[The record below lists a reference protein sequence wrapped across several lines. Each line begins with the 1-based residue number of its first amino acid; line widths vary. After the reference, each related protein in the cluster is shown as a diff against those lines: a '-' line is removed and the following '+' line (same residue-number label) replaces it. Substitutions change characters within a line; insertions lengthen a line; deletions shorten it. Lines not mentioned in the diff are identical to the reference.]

1 MPKVVNPKQ
10 LSDLRPIMYPNG
22 LRFINVYIYCKP
34 PYQPKYQYL
43 RKVLEPLKEIGYF
56 QYTDDKNIVA
66 MDELINSGLK
76 KLATTHTANV
86 NKIQRQATTSKLR
99 VREKSMTI
107 VMENRYA
114 SFSVTKVQCLSRSLI
129 YLLKQSQKKSRQ

>member
-1 MPKVVNPKQ
+1 MHDQRTPIVVVNE
-10 LSDLRPIMYPNG
+10 D
-22 LRFINVYIYCKP
+22 
-34 PYQPKYQYL
+34 YL
-43 RKVLEPLKEIGYF
+43 DQR
-56 QYTDDKNIVA
+56 DDPQKILA
-66 MDELINSGLK
+66 SSK
-76 KLATTHTANV
+76 RATTHSANV

-129 YLLKQSQKKSRQ
+129 YLL